1 VRIGLT
7 STVPVEIILAAGHQ
21 PVDLN
26 NVFVSANSAASQV
39 ERAESAGYPR
49 ASCAWVKGIYSTIL
63 DEGIE
68 RVVVV
73 VQGDCSQMQAMVET
87 LNGAG
92 VEFIPFSY
100 PYDRGAERLQREL
113 EALAAALGTDLE
125 AATSIQ
131 MSLAPV
137 REKVA
142 RLDEL
147 TWTRGTVS
155 GWENHLYQ
163 VSCSDFWGDV
173 GAFESALDQV
183 LGRAGQKEPVAER
196 ARVGLVG
203 VPPIYSDIY
212 EFLDGLGMHVAFN
225 EIQRQFTM
233 TPSLGADLLTQY
245 QRYTYPYDI
254 FARLEDIQVQTL
266 KRGLEG
272 IIHYVQSFC
281 YRQIH
286 DHLLRNALHC
296 PVLTLEGDRPGRLTG
311 RDKLRLE
318 AFCETLE
325 ARRSARVG
333 DR

>member
-1 VRIGLT
+1 MRIGLT

-26 NVFVSANSAASQV
+26 NVFVSSASAAAQV
-39 ERAESAGYPR
+39 ERAEGSGYPR

-63 DEGIE
+63 DESIR

-87 LNGAG
+87 LHGAG

-100 PYDRGAERLQREL
+100 PYDRNAGRLREEL
-113 EALAAALGTDLE
+113 ERLAAALGTDLG

-131 MSLAPV
+131 HSLAPV
-137 REKVA
+137 RAKVA

-147 TWTRGTVS
+147 TWTAGTVS

-173 GAFESALDQV
+173 TAFEGAVESLLERAD
-183 LGRAGQKEPVAER
+183 GRGARPER

-203 VPPIYSDIY
+203 VPPIYSDLY
-212 EFLDGLGMHVAFN
+212 EFLDALGMHVAFN

-233 TPSLGADLLTQY
+233 APSSGADLLTQY

-254 FARLEDIQVQTL
+254 FARLEDIRGQTAR
-266 KRGLEG
+266 RGLEG

-286 DHLLRNALHC
+286 DHLLRDALQC

-325 ARRSARVG
+325 ARRSAGVG
-333 DR
+333 AR